1 MAGYGPDYVH
11 MYSRAPFY
19 VDRVLKGVKPADLP
33 VEGSS
38 KVEFVVD
45 LQAAK
50 ALGIE
55 VPLALLVS
63 G

>member
-1 MAGYGPDYVH
+1 